1 VNTEISFLNQFV
13 LQSHEGNLKTSQY
26 SKEFADLKMKH
37 PPDGKG
43 TRTAAAASEA
53 AAAVGGGDQCE
64 R

>member
-1 VNTEISFLNQFV
+1 MVMRAEWLPFALFQ
-13 LQSHEGNLKTSQY
+13 
-26 SKEFADLKMKH
+26 FADLKMKH